1 MRRVALE
8 DVSLSSL
15 LADGSLLTLLAH
27 SAVYVLGGWLIYAV
41 CERAAR
47 RQGTLGQY

>member
-1 MRRVALE
+1 
-8 DVSLSSL
+8 
-15 LADGSLLTLLAH
+15 
-27 SAVYVLGGWLIYAV
+27 VLGGWLIYAL